1 LSEESWWER
10 RSGPA
15 KMAVVFAAILLLSI
29 GLCGI
34 GAKVKPIDNDLF
46 TGGTVLGFCG
56 IVISVVGLIGS
67 SIWALARLT
76 GDRRK
81 TKEEQGRDGEQS

>member
-1 LSEESWWER
+1 MSEESWWKN

-15 KMAVVFAAILLLSI
+15 KMAAVFAAILLLSI

-34 GAKVKPIDNDLF
+34 GAKITPNDNDF
-46 TGGTVLGFCG
+46 FRGVSVIGFCG
-56 IVISVVGLIGS
+56 IVISVVGLIRT
-67 SIWALARLT
+67 SIWALERLT

-81 TKEEQGRDGEQS
+81 TKEEQGRDGEQR